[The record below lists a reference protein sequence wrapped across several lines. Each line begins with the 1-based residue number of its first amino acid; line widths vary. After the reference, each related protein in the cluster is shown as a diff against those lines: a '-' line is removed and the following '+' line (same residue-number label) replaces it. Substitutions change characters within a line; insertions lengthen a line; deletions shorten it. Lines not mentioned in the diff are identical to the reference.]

1 MRGCAGP
8 IEVLLCV
15 AVGWSMSARNSL
27 RGRVPGQLVMSEIM
41 TAQNAQPE
49 RSLLQRVFG
58 VSPLTTRTRPLY
70 RAALA
75 ELLVG
80 TVLDNLG
87 PEWDVLHVVPVDD
100 SAHEI
105 DHLVIGPAG
114 IFCFVTRNFAEQKV
128 EVYHDSLLVGGAR
141 RNDMAVARELA
152 ANATSLL
159 SAAIARP
166 ITVHPVLVL
175 VDPAKLVVQEQPFRL
190 TVVSSRNV
198 VRWLTRHERTL
209 VGTEVAF
216 VSDMAD
222 RIDTWRSTAYAHD
235 DDQDAE
241 QDTEQLNR
249 EFATLRESV
258 RSAVRVSVGWWIAA
272 CILISSGAGIAT
284 ATLMNSVIAR

>member
-1 MRGCAGP
+1 
-8 IEVLLCV
+8 
-15 AVGWSMSARNSL
+15 MSARNSL

>member
-216 VSDMAD
+216 VSDIAD

>member
-1 MRGCAGP
+1 
-8 IEVLLCV
+8 
-15 AVGWSMSARNSL
+15 MSARNSL

-216 VSDMAD
+216 VSDIAD